1 MVLQTPL
8 RSVTIK
14 SEKQMNDPAEKVT
27 AIKPAP
33 RQKSQETILKQEIR
47 QLTKQL
53 SINAKKIAAFK
64 VLKKEMDGIEAEQ
77 REFNRALTDSK
88 AALIK
93 ELGLD

>member
-27 AIKPAP
+27 AIKPAA
-33 RQKSQETILKQEIR
+33 RQKSQETLLKMDLRVTEKELKDIDKKVTAFTELEKEIGPIKAR
-47 QLTKQL
+47 RTTLQAQLKTIKQ
-53 SINAKKIAAFK
+53 
-64 VLKKEMDGIEAEQ
+64 D
-77 REFNRALTDSK
+77 
-88 AALIK
+88 LIK